1 VGKDGALHGLAVDH
15 AHILVRQEVQAV
27 EVALQLVDEQIL
39 RRLFDIHDGL
49 EHDAGAFLDELT
61 HGVQV
66 GGEDAACGEQALV
79 VLALA
84 LAEQLLIPLV
94 HQGEVGLVAL
104 QDLNS
109 LALAVQDVADGSILV
124 SVVVRAQHG
133 EAFHGIGCALHQLV
147 DADPGGSD
155 GQQAHSGENGVAA
168 AHIVRNHEG
177 GPALR
182 VSQLLQGALG
192 TVSGGIDALVGF
204 LNAHLILQQLAQNT
218 ERQAGLGGGTGL
230 GDDIDGELLALA
242 QSNDIIQVAGADAVA
257 AEVDLGAILQLV
269 VVQALDGLDHS
280 AGAQIAAADAGNHQH
295 LRVLTDLLG
304 SFLDACKLFLVVIA
318 GQVHPAQEIIA
329 GAILGFQLVVSR
341 FHLRIN
347 GLIFLFVDKTGEVL
361 CIQNDAHSIRTSKR
375 FYGTCSLRVLLV

>member
-1 VGKDGALHGLAVDH
+1 M
-15 AHILVRQEVQAV
+15 E
-27 EVALQLVDEQIL
+27 
-39 RRLFDIHDGL
+39 
-49 EHDAGAFLDELT
+49 
-61 HGVQV
+61 
-66 GGEDAACGEQALV
+66 C
-79 VLALA
+79 
-84 LAEQLLIPLV
+84 
-94 HQGEVGLVAL
+94 VAL

-109 LALAVQDVADGSILV
+109 LPLAVQDVADGGILV

-133 EAFHGIGCALHQLV
+133 EALHGIGCALHQLV

-155 GQQAHSGENGVAA
+155 GQQAHSGENGVPA

-182 VSQLLQGALG
+182 VSQLLQGAFG
-192 TVSGGIDALVGF
+192 TVRGGIDALVGF
-204 LNAHLILQQLAQNT
+204 LNTHLILQQLAQNT

-230 GDDIDGELLALA
+230 GDDIDGELLAL
-242 QSNDIIQVAGADAVA
+242 
-257 AEVDLGAILQLV
+257 V
-269 VVQALDGLDHS
+269 VVQALDSLDHS
-280 AGAQIAAADAGNHQH
+280 AGTQIAAADAGNHQH
-295 LRVLTDLLG
+295 LGVLTDLLG
-304 SFLDACKLFLVVIA
+304 SFLDAGKLFLVVIA

-329 GAILGFQLVVSR
+329 GTILGFQLVVSR